1 MFLNNLHRIPVGLRS
16 ADINDQIHLKSAAQ
30 ETWAVTNMIDIK
42 IMNYINKLF
51 SVGYF
56 SASIPHVN
64 VTDLSVMLV
73 ILNDACHFSVSV
85 DSDRMLVERLV
96 WEAPFPVSCPGS
108 RREYP
113 PWAQQLK

>member
-1 MFLNNLHRIPVGLRS
+1 M
-16 ADINDQIHLKSAAQ
+16 
-30 ETWAVTNMIDIK
+30 TNMLDIK
-42 IMNYINKLF
+42 IKNDINKLF

-73 ILNDACHFSVSV
+73 VLNKACCFSVSV
-85 DSDRMLVERLV
+85 GSDRMLVKCVV
-96 WEAPFPVSCPGS
+96 WEAPFRVSCQGS

-113 PWAQQLK
+113 PWSQQLK